1 MESLELFA
9 EHVMP
14 EFHAREPEHQAW
26 KQAVLSGELL
36 LEEIDTEP
44 YHLVTNQ
51 TPSAKLKERGLTPE
65 QAAAAPQG

>member
-1 MESLELFA
+1 MSPSTRRGSRLCCRASSLLA
-9 EHVMP
+9 
-14 EFHAREPEHQAW
+14 
-26 KQAVLSGELL
+26 
-36 LEEIDTEP
+36 EIDTEP